1 MDQATNDDQHLP
13 AEPALAPARRV
24 RRVRAALAVVGVVLL
39 VFLAFLMDAPIER
52 FVPGNP
58 DPRWHAAAQ
67 FVTTYANLPVLLVAA
82 AALLALG
89 LWKRNKFWMTL
100 AVALVLSS
108 CLAGVVATGV
118 RATTGRTRPTAKEPQ
133 GWYGIRHDSQ
143 WLIGRYDFNSFPS
156 GHTATAMGFAGVLLL
171 GVRRWRGPAVLLG
184 VLMGWSRVFLG
195 CHHFSDV
202 FVSALIGLVV
212 GYLTWHRLIPALAR
226 RWPHWLQ
233 PPAP

>member
-1 MDQATNDDQHLP
+1 MDRTTEDDQRR
-13 AEPALAPARRV
+13 AAAAAPAQTRRGW
-24 RRVRAALAVVGVVLL
+24 RIRAALAVAVVVLL
-39 VFLAFLMDAPIER
+39 VFLAFLMDGPIER
-52 FVPGNP
+52 LVPQAP
-58 DPRWHAAAQ
+58 DPRWQAAAQ
-67 FVTTYANLPVLLVAA
+67 FVTTYANLPSLLLAA

-89 LWKRNKFWMTL
+89 FWRRNKFWMTL

-108 CLAGVVATGV
+108 CLAGAVATGV
-118 RATTGRTRPTAKEPQ
+118 RATTGRTRPTAREPQ

-171 GVRRWRGPAVLLG
+171 GVRRWHVPAVLLG

-202 FVSALIGLVV
+202 FVSALIGLAV
-212 GYLTWHRLIPALAR
+212 GYLTWHRLIPVLAR
-226 RWPHWLQ
+226 RWPHLLQ
-233 PPAP
+233 VPTC

>member
-1 MDQATNDDQHLP
+1 MDRTTADDQRR
-13 AEPALAPARRV
+13 ATAAAPAQTRRGW
-24 RRVRAALAVVGVVLL
+24 RIRAALAVVVVVLL
-39 VFLAFLMDAPIER
+39 VFLAFLMDGPIER
-52 FVPGNP
+52 LVPGNP
-58 DPRWHAAAQ
+58 DPRWQAAAL
-67 FVTTYANLPVLLVAA
+67 FVTTYANLPFLLLAA

-89 LWKRNKFWMTL
+89 FWRRNRFWMTL

-108 CLAGVVATGV
+108 CLAGAVATGV
-118 RATTGRTRPTAKEPQ
+118 RATTGRTRPTAREPQ

-171 GVRRWRGPAVLLG
+171 GVRRWHVPAVLLG

-202 FVSALIGLVV
+202 FVSALIGLAV
-212 GYLTWHRLIPALAR
+212 GYLTWHRLIPVLAR
-226 RWPHWLQ
+226 RWPHLLQ
-233 PPAP
+233 VPTC

>member
-1 MDQATNDDQHLP
+1 MDRATKDDQRR
-13 AEPALAPARRV
+13 AAAAATAQARRAW
-24 RRVRAALAVVGVVLL
+24 RIKAWLAVVVALL
-39 VFLAFLMDAPIER
+39 VILAFLMDGPIER
-52 FVPGNP
+52 LVPQHP
-58 DPRWHAAAQ
+58 DSRWQAAAQ
-67 FVTTYANLPVLLVAA
+67 FVTTYANLPVLLLAA
-82 AALLALG
+82 AVLLALG
-89 LWKRNKFWMTL
+89 FWRRNQFWITL

-108 CLAGVVATGV
+108 CLAGAVATGV
-118 RATTGRTRPTAKEPQ
+118 RATTGRTRPTAREPQ

-171 GVRRWRGPAVLLG
+171 GVRRWRVAAVLLG

-202 FVSALIGLVV
+202 FVSALIGLAV
-212 GYLTWHRLIPALAR
+212 GYLTWHHLVPALAR

-233 PPAP
+233 ASTC